1 MSENLVLG
9 ILAHVDAGKTTL
21 SEAILYNTG
30 TIRKLGRVDHKTAF
44 LDTNAIEQQR
54 GITVF
59 SKEAHFVLGK
69 KQITLLDTPG
79 HSDFSTEM
87 ERTLQVLDYAI
98 LVISA
103 SDGVQSHTATLWK
116 LLSTYKIPAF
126 IFVNKMDQPDSS
138 KSEVLADLSRQLRGN
153 FVEFEAG
160 QAVNL
165 EELAGCD
172 EALMEEY
179 FDGGEIAAESAVKAV
194 AARSVFPVCFGSA
207 LRNEGVEDFL
217 KTLELLTKAPEY
229 GKTFGARVYKISR
242 DKQGNRQ
249 AHLKV
254 TGGLLKSKLMVEGA
268 DWEEKIDQIRLCS
281 GKSTEAIGEAES
293 GMICAV
299 TGLSKVKAGE
309 GLGFEKDFAPTVPV
323 LAPALTYRMILPE
336 GAEAGLVIPKLRQ
349 IEEEEPS
356 LHIIWKEKLQ
366 EIHVQVM
373 GQLELEILR
382 HTIKERFDLDVT
394 FGAGNIIYK
403 ETITKPVI
411 GIGHFE
417 PLKHYAEVH
426 LLMEPLPPGSGIVL
440 DSLVSRDNLD
450 HNWQRLIW
458 THLLEREHPGV
469 LTGSAITDMKISII
483 GGRGHLKHTEG
494 GDFRQATYRA
504 VRQGLRK
511 GESVLLEPMYSF
523 RAEVPSE
530 NVGRILSDMQRFGAT
545 CQLPELIDENTSLIT
560 GTGPVATL
568 ADYQQ
573 EVTAF
578 TKGRGRFTAVLDGF
592 APCHNGEEI
601 IGIYGYNAEA
611 DLENPT
617 GSVFCDH
624 GAAVYVPWDKVDG
637 MAHVDTGYKLKDGKV
652 EFERKPWDDSR
663 AKSTYQNAG
672 AAELEEIFIRT
683 YGHSKRDEALRR
695 ENMSRKSRGGKPVET
710 PLPQL
715 IKDKKSKG
723 QPYIIVDGYN
733 VIFAWDGLKELAAV
747 NIDSAREALLEI
759 MENYRAY
766 KKVAMEVVFDGYKL
780 AGNPGTKLDYGE
792 LKVTYTKEAET
803 ADSHIEKAA
812 FELGRKYDITVVTS
826 DKSVQMAALGDGAV
840 RMSSREFYVEVE
852 ATIGEIRERLQK
864 QKKSKNQPFEGK
876 L

>member
-21 SEAILYNTG
+21 SEAILYTAG
-30 TIRKLGRVDHKTAF
+30 AIRKLGRVDHKTAF
-44 LDTNAIEQQR
+44 LDTNEIEQMR

-69 KQITLLDTPG
+69 KHVTLLDTPG
-79 HSDFSTEM
+79 HSDFSSEM
-87 ERTLQVLDYAI
+87 ERTLGVLDYAI
-98 LVISA
+98 LVISGH
-103 SDGVQSHTATLWK
+103 DGVQSHTVTLWK
-116 LLSTYKIPAF
+116 LLNTYKVPAF
-126 IFVNKMDQPDSS
+126 IFVNKMDQPGSD
-138 KSEVLADLSRQLRGN
+138 KIAIMKALNKELSGN
-153 FVEFEAG
+153 FIEFQNGSALN
-160 QAVNL
+160 A

-172 EALMEEY
+172 ETLMEEY
-179 FDGGEIAAESAVKAV
+179 FDKGEMTKDSIIKAIAESK
-194 AARSVFPVCFGSA
+194 VFPVCFGSA
-207 LRNEGVEDFL
+207 LKMEGIEEFL
-217 KTLELLTKAPEY
+217 GTVDSLTRVPQY
-229 GKTFGARVYKISR
+229 GKEFGARVYKITR

-254 TGGLLKSKLMVEGA
+254 TGGVLKSKIVVEGD
-268 DWEEKIDQIRLCS
+268 DWEEKVDQLRICS
-281 GKSTEAIGEAES
+281 GKGTEAIAEAEG

-309 GLGFEKDFAPTVPV
+309 GLGFEKNVAPTAPI
-323 LAPALTYRMILPE
+323 LSPALTYRMILPE
-336 GAEAGLVIPKLRQ
+336 GVEAGLVIPKLRQ
-349 IEEEEPS
+349 LEEEEPS
-356 LHIIWKEKLQ
+356 LHILWKEKLQ

-373 GQLELEILR
+373 GKLELEILQ
-382 HTIKERFDLDVT
+382 HTIKDRFDLDVT

-426 LLMEPLPPGSGIVL
+426 LLMEPLPSGSGLVL

-469 LTGSAITDMKISII
+469 LTGSTITDMKISII

-511 GESVLLEPMYSF
+511 AESILLEPIYSF
-523 RAEVPSE
+523 KAEVPNE

-545 CQLPELIDENTSLIT
+545 CELPEIFDENTSLIR
-560 GTGPVATL
+560 GKGPVATL
-568 ADYQQ
+568 ADYPQ
-573 EVTAF
+573 EVMAF
-578 TKGRGRFTAVLDGF
+578 TKGRGRFVAAPDGF
-592 APCHNGEEI
+592 APCHNEEEI
-601 IGIYGYNAEA
+601 IELYGYNAEA
-611 DLENPT
+611 DLDNPT

-624 GAAVYVPWDKVDG
+624 GAAVYVPWDRVDE
-637 MAHVDTGYKLKDGKV
+637 MAHVDTGYKLTDSGV
-652 EFERKPWDDSR
+652 ELVKKIEDNSR
-663 AKSTYQNAG
+663 ARSTYQNAS
-672 AAELEEIFIRT
+672 AAELEEIFVRT

-695 ENMSRKSRGGKPVET
+695 ENMSKKSRSGKPTET

-715 IKDKKSKG
+715 IKDKKAKG
-723 QPYIIVDGYN
+723 QPYIIIDGYN
-733 VIFAWDGLKELAAV
+733 VIFAWEQLKELATV

-780 AGNPGTKLDYGE
+780 SGNPGTKLGYGE

-803 ADSHIEKAA
+803 ADSYIEKTA

-840 RMSSREFYVEVE
+840 RMSSREFYGEVE
-852 ATIGEIRERLQK
+852 ATIGEIREKLK
-864 QKKSKNQPFEGK
+864 TQKKSKNQPFEGK

>member
-1 MSENLVLG
+1 MSQNLVLG

-21 SEAILYNTG
+21 SEALLYHTG

-44 LDTNAIEQQR
+44 LDHNVIEQNR

-59 SKEAHFVLGK
+59 SKEARFLIGEK
-69 KQITLLDTPG
+69 NYTLLDTPG

-98 LVISA
+98 LVISGA
-103 SDGVQSHTATLWK
+103 DGVQSHTATLWK
-116 LLSTYKIPAF
+116 LLETYQIPAF
-126 IFVNKMDQPDSS
+126 IFVNKMDQPGSDRLSVMNDL
-138 KSEVLADLSRQLRGN
+138 KKQLAGN
-153 FVEFEAG
+153 FVEFINHEAD
-160 QAVNL
+160 NP

-172 EALMEEY
+172 EILMEEY
-179 FDGGEIAAESAVKAV
+179 FDKGYMSRDSVIEAIRERK
-194 AARSVFPVCFGSA
+194 VFPVCFGSA
-207 LRNEGVEDFL
+207 LKMDGVEDFVETL
-217 KTLELLTKAPEY
+217 GIYTKTPEY
-229 GKTFGARVYKISR
+229 RKEFGARVYKISR

-254 TGGLLKSKLMVEGA
+254 TGGSLKSKMIVQGD
-268 DWEEKIDQIRLCS
+268 DWEEKVDQIRLGS
-281 GKSTEAIGEAES
+281 GKGAES
-293 GMICAV
+293 VSEATAGMICQV
-299 TGLSKVKAGE
+299 TGLSHVMAGE
-309 GLGFEKDFAPTVPV
+309 GLGFEKNFAPMVPV
-323 LAPALTYRMILPE
+323 LSPALTYRMILPE
-336 GAEAGLVIPKLRQ
+336 GAEAGIVIPKLRQ

-356 LHIIWKEKLQ
+356 LHILWKEKLQ

-373 GQLELEILR
+373 GKLELEVLQ
-382 HTIKERFDLDVT
+382 HTIKDRFDLDVT

-403 ETITKPVI
+403 ETITRPVI

-426 LLMEPLPPGSGIVL
+426 LLMEPLPKGSGIVL
-440 DSLVSRDNLD
+440 DSLVSQDKLD

-469 LTGSAITDMKISII
+469 LTGATITDIKISII

-511 GESVLLEPMYSF
+511 AGSILLEPIYSF
-523 RAEVPSE
+523 KAEVPNE

-545 CQLPELIDENTSLIT
+545 CEPPEVLDENMSLIR
-560 GTGPVATL
+560 GRGPVATL
-568 ADYQQ
+568 ADYPQ

-578 TKGRGRFTAVLDGF
+578 SKGRGRFIMAPDGF
-592 APCHNGEEI
+592 DRCHNEEEVI
-601 IGIYGYNAEA
+601 ESHGYSAEA
-611 DLENPT
+611 DLDNPT

-624 GAAVYVPWDKVDG
+624 GAAVYVPWDKVDD
-637 MAHVDTGYKLKDGKV
+637 MAHVDTGYKLTDRGV
-652 EFERKPWDDSR
+652 EFVRTIEEGSR
-663 AKSTYQNAG
+663 ARSTYQNAS
-672 AAELEEIFIRT
+672 AAELEEIFVRT

-715 IKDKKSKG
+715 IKDKKAKG
-723 QPYIIVDGYN
+723 RPYIIVDGYN
-733 VIFAWDGLKELAAV
+733 VIFAWEQLKELAGV
-747 NIDSAREALLEI
+747 NIDSAREAFLEL

-766 KKVAMEVVFDGYKL
+766 KKIEMEVVFDGYKL
-780 AGNPGTKLDYGE
+780 SGNPGSKLSYGE
-792 LKVTYTKEAET
+792 LKITYTKEAET
-803 ADSHIEKAA
+803 ADSYIEKTA
-812 FELGRKYDITVVTS
+812 FELGRKFDITVVTS
-826 DKSVQMAALGDGAV
+826 DKSVQMAALGDGAI
-840 RMSSREFYVEVE
+840 RMSSRDFYAEVE
-852 ATIGEIRERLQK
+852 SAVGEIREKLK
-864 QKKSKNQPFEGK
+864 NQKKLQNKPFEGK

>member
-30 TIRKLGRVDHKTAF
+30 VIRKLGRVDHKTAF
-44 LDTNAIEQQR
+44 LDTNAIEQMR

-69 KQITLLDTPG
+69 KQVTLLDTPG

-87 ERTLQVLDYAI
+87 ERTLNVLDYAI

-103 SDGVQSHTATLWK
+103 ADGVQSHTATLWK
-116 LLSTYKIPAF
+116 LLSAYEIPAF
-126 IFVNKMDQPDSS
+126 IFVNKMDQPGSDIDRIMTNLS
-138 KSEVLADLSRQLRGN
+138 KELSGN
-153 FVEFEAG
+153 FVHFENG
-160 QAVNL
+160 QALNS

-172 EALMEEY
+172 EDLMDEY
-179 FDGGEIAAESAVKAV
+179 FEKGEMAAETVIKAIKERKV
-194 AARSVFPVCFGSA
+194 YPVCFGSA
-207 LRNEGVEDFL
+207 LKMEGVEDFL
-217 KTLELLTKAPEY
+217 NTLNTMTEAPSY
-229 GKTFGARVYKISR
+229 GKEFGAKVYKISR

-249 AHLKV
+249 VHLKV
-254 TGGLLKSKLMVEGA
+254 TGGSLKSKTVVEGD
-268 DWEEKIDQIRLCS
+268 DWEEKVDQLRLCS
-281 GKSTEAIGEAES
+281 GKGFEPLAEAEA

-299 TGLSKVKAGE
+299 TGLTKVKAGE
-309 GLGFEKDFAPTVPV
+309 GLGFEKDLAPAVPV
-323 LAPALTYRMILPE
+323 LSPSLTYRMILPE

-349 IEEEEPS
+349 LEEEEPT
-356 LHIIWKEKLQ
+356 LHILWKEKLQ

-373 GQLELEILR
+373 GKLELEILQ
-382 HTIKERFDLDVT
+382 HIIKERFDLEVT

-403 ETITKPVI
+403 ETIAKPVI

-426 LLMEPLPPGSGIVL
+426 LLMEPLPRGSGIVL
-440 DSLVSRDNLD
+440 DTLVSRDKLD

-458 THLLEREHPGV
+458 THLIEREHPGV
-469 LTGSAITDMKISII
+469 LTGSTITDMKISII

-494 GDFRQATYRA
+494 GDFRHATYRA

-511 GESVLLEPMYSF
+511 AESVLLEPIYSF
-523 RAEVPSE
+523 KAEIPNE

-545 CQLPELIDENTSLIT
+545 CELPELLNESTSVIK
-560 GTGPVATL
+560 GVGPVANL

-573 EVTAF
+573 EVTVF
-578 TKGRGRFTAVLDGF
+578 TKGRGRFVTTPEGF
-592 APCHNGEEI
+592 APCHNQEEI
-601 IGIYGYNAEA
+601 IELYGYIAEA
-611 DLENPT
+611 DLDNPT

-624 GAAVYVPWDKVDG
+624 GAAVYVPWDQVDD
-637 MAHVDTGYKLKDGKV
+637 MAHVDTGYKITDEGV
-652 EFERKPWDDSR
+652 AFERLLEDNSR
-663 AKSTYQNAG
+663 AKSTYQNASS
-672 AAELEEIFIRT
+672 AELEEIFVRT

-695 ENMSRKSRGGKPVET
+695 ENASRKSRGGKPVET

-715 IKDKKSKG
+715 IKDKKAKG
-723 QPYIIVDGYN
+723 QPYFIVDGYN
-733 VIFAWDGLKELAAV
+733 VIFAWEQLKELAAV

-766 KKVAMEVVFDGYKL
+766 KKVSMEVVFDGYKL
-780 AGNPGTKLDYGE
+780 AGNPGTKIGYGE

-826 DKSVQMAALGDGAV
+826 DKSVQMAALGDGAI

>member
-1 MSENLVLG
+1 MANNLVLG

-21 SEAILYNTG
+21 SEAMLYHTG

-44 LDTNAIEQQR
+44 LDHNAIEQNR

-59 SKEAHFVLGK
+59 SKEARFIVGEK
-69 KQITLLDTPG
+69 NFTLLDTPG

-98 LVISA
+98 LVISGA
-103 SDGVQSHTATLWK
+103 DGVQSHTLTLWK
-116 LLSTYKIPAF
+116 LLDTYEIPTF
-126 IFVNKMDQPDSS
+126 IFVNKMDQPGADST
-138 KSEVLADLSRQLRGN
+138 KVMEDLKKQFSGN
-153 FVEFEAG
+153 FVHFESVA
-160 QAVNL
+160 AVNV
-165 EELAGCD
+165 EELAECS
-172 EALMEEY
+172 EKMMEEY
-179 FDGGEIAAESAVKAV
+179 FDEGVIKKESISEAVMERK
-194 AARSVFPVCFGSA
+194 VFPVCFGSA
-207 LRNEGVEDFL
+207 LKMEGVEDFIQ
-217 KTLELLTKAPEY
+217 TISIYAKAPGY
-229 GKTFGARVYKISR
+229 GKEFGARVYKISR

-254 TGGLLKSKLMVEGA
+254 TGGTLKSKMIVTGD
-268 DWEEKIDQIRLCS
+268 DWEEKIDQIRLGS
-281 GKSTEAIGEAES
+281 GKGFDPIAEATG
-293 GMICAV
+293 GMICQV

-309 GLGFEKDFAPTVPV
+309 GLGFERDSVPLAPI
-323 LAPALTYRMILPE
+323 LLPALTYRLILPE
-336 GAEAGLVIPKLRQ
+336 GQEAGLFIPKLRQ

-373 GQLELEILR
+373 GKLELEILQ
-382 HTIKERFDLDVT
+382 HTIKDRFDIDVT
-394 FGAGNIIYK
+394 FGTGNIIYK

-426 LLMEPLPPGSGIVL
+426 LLMEPLPRGSGIIL
-440 DSLVSRDNLD
+440 DSLVSQDKLD

-458 THLLEREHPGV
+458 THLREREHPGV
-469 LTGSAITDMKISII
+469 LTGSTITDMKISII

-504 VRQGLRK
+504 MRQGLRK
-511 GESVLLEPMYSF
+511 AGSILLEPMYSF
-523 RAEVPSE
+523 KAEIPNE
-530 NVGRILSDMQRFGAT
+530 NVGRVLSDMQRFGAN
-545 CQLPELIDENTSLIT
+545 CDLPEILDEGMSLIK
-560 GTGPVATL
+560 GRGPVAAL
-568 ADYQQ
+568 ADYPQ

-578 TKGRGRFTAVLDGF
+578 SKGRGRFTMVPDGF
-592 APCHNGEEI
+592 DRCHNEEEVI
-601 IGIYGYNAEA
+601 EVHGYLAEA
-611 DLENPT
+611 DLDNPT

-624 GAAVYVPWDKVDG
+624 GAAVYVPWDRVDE
-637 MAHVDTGYKLKDGKV
+637 MAHVDTGYKLTDEGLV
-652 EFERKPWDDSR
+652 SVNRDYDNSR
-663 AKSTYQNAG
+663 ARSTYQNAS
-672 AAELEEIFIRT
+672 AAELEEIFVRT

-695 ENMSRKSRGGKPVET
+695 ENASRKSRGGKPEET
-710 PLPQL
+710 PLPKL
-715 IKDKKSKG
+715 IKDKKPKG
-723 QPYIIVDGYN
+723 QPYIIIDGYN
-733 VIFAWDGLKELAAV
+733 VIFAWEQLKSLAEV
-747 NIDSAREALLEI
+747 NIDSAREALLEL

-766 KKVAMEVVFDGYKL
+766 KKVNMEVVFDGYKL
-780 AGNPGTKLDYGE
+780 SGNPGSKLGYGE

-803 ADSHIEKAA
+803 ADSYIEKAA

-840 RMSSREFYVEVE
+840 RMSSREFYGEVE
-852 ATIGEIRERLQK
+852 RTIGEIREKLRG